1 MQILSEVSDHIK
13 SLSSFNM
20 RKEGVQVEV
29 KEWIGDLD
37 HFNELSE
44 IWIHL
49 EGIPPKW
56 CDWRV
61 FTQMAL
67 GFGLLLEVDRAS
79 LFKSFYEKVRIK
91 IACRSPT
98 KIPAER
104 LFEMDKKLY
113 MVTIMVEG
121 VQDKGDVGPSGGHD
135 DDDQDDQDKEGKDD
149 DEYDDLD
156 NIQDTMETDKK
167 GSHDKNPIQSK
178 RWASACGEQVSSS
191 DSAVTY

>member
-1 MQILSEVSDHIK
+1 VDHIK
-13 SLSSFNM
+13 SLPSFNL

-29 KEWIGDLD
+29 KEWIGGLD
-37 HFNELSE
+37 HFSELSE

-61 FTQMAL
+61 FAQMAS
-67 GFGLLLEVDRAS
+67 GFGLLLEVDWSS

-98 KIPAER
+98 KIHAER

-113 MVTIMVEG
+113 MVTIMIEG
-121 VQDKGDVGPSGGHD
+121 VQDKGDVGPSGGPD
-135 DDDQDDQDKEGKDD
+135 DDDQDDQDEEGKDD

-156 NIQDTMETDKK
+156 DIQDTMETDKK
-167 GSHDKNPIQSK
+167 GSHDKTQFSPKCGHQHVESK
-178 RWASACGEQVSSS
+178 VSSS
-191 DSAVTY
+191 DSAVTC